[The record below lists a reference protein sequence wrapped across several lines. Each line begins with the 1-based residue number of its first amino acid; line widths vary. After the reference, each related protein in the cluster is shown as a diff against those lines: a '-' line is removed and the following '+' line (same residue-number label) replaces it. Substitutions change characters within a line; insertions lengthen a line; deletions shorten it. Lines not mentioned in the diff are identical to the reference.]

1 VLYAYVHGCYFRELV
16 REHQDKGF
24 DSVDLAEK
32 SLKRTEGM
40 FGEFFET
47 LKENCWDMSKMLIPK
62 KEWRVNFGSSSKK
75 EN

>member
-1 VLYAYVHGCYFRELV
+1 
-16 REHQDKGF
+16 
-24 DSVDLAEK
+24 
-32 SLKRTEGM
+32 M
-40 FGEFFET
+40 FGEFFEI